1 MRGGLA
7 RLSALLVIGVVTALA
22 CAAPKAPEVL
32 AHVPDFRL
40 IERDGSTVT
49 RADLAGQPWVA
60 DFIFTRCVTSCPVI
74 TARMKEL
81 RRRLPPEV
89 RSVSFSVDPE
99 HDTPPVLSEYARKW
113 QVEGRQWLFLTG
125 SRPEMW
131 TLIRKGFLLPV
142 EDQPDVPE
150 APILHTN
157 RFVLVDAEGGIRGT
171 YEALDPDSL
180 HRLLEDLRA
189 IERSGN
195 RS

>member
-1 MRGGLA
+1 MP
-7 RLSALLVIGVVTALA
+7 ALLVISAATALA
-22 CAAPKAPEVL
+22 CAAPKAPEVI
-32 AHVPDFRL
+32 ARVPDFRL
-40 IERDGSTVT
+40 TERDGSTVT
-49 RADLAGQPWVA
+49 RADLTGHPWVA

-99 HDTPPVLSEYARKW
+99 HDTPSVLSEYARKW
-113 QVEGRQWLFLTG
+113 QVEGREWLFLTG

-131 TLIRKGFLLPV
+131 SLIRKGFLLPV

-171 YEALDPDSL
+171 YEALDHDAL
-180 HRLLEDLRA
+180 DRLLDDLQA
-189 IERSGN
+189 IESAGN
-195 RS
+195 R